1 MQERFETFTVLIN
14 RISRDIRKIKNQEM
28 ADYHLRSAHVSCLY
42 YVYSLGSVT
51 SAELCEH
58 CEEDKATI
66 SRAVDYLETNGFLLR
81 DTGAK
86 RYKSPLLL
94 TDKKKN
100 GDSTPLYQ
108 CLGGTSAEKLARYG
122 RARADGKSLSRTA
135 QLVCGSKTDFLFV
148 ADSGPG
154 ETNAKGLIV
163 PRFGKNPENHVSVS
177 MTFELF
183 SELMLM
189 TKTHYQSWLTAYYL
203 QNPIKSATLPAQE
216 TYAAP
221 DNAPNTLF

>member
-42 YVYSLGSVT
+42 YVYSLESVT

-94 TDKKKN
+94 TEKGRDAGKRI
-100 GDSTPLYQ
+100 
-108 CLGGTSAEKLARYG
+108 AEKIGAVLDTVSRTLTEDE
-122 RARADGKSLSRTA
+122 RAAFYRSLSAISRSLDAIA
-135 QLVCGSKTDFLFV
+135 QS
-148 ADSGPG
+148 SG
-154 ETNAKGLIV
+154 K
-163 PRFGKNPENHVSVS
+163 
-177 MTFELF
+177 
-183 SELMLM
+183 
-189 TKTHYQSWLTAYYL
+189 
-203 QNPIKSATLPAQE
+203 QE
-216 TYAAP
+216 A
-221 DNAPNTLF
+221 

>member
-42 YVYSLGSVT
+42 YVYSLENVT

-81 DTGAK
+81 GTSAK

-94 TDKKKN
+94 TEKGRDAGKRIAGKIGGILETVSHALTEKERIEFYRCL
-100 GDSTPLYQ
+100 STISRSLEAIVQ
-108 CLGGTSAEKLARYG
+108 NNEEK
-122 RARADGKSLSRTA
+122 
-135 QLVCGSKTDFLFV
+135 
-148 ADSGPG
+148 
-154 ETNAKGLIV
+154 EI
-163 PRFGKNPENHVSVS
+163 
-177 MTFELF
+177 
-183 SELMLM
+183 
-189 TKTHYQSWLTAYYL
+189 
-203 QNPIKSATLPAQE
+203 
-216 TYAAP
+216 
-221 DNAPNTLF
+221 

>member
-42 YVYSLGSVT
+42 YVYSLENVT

-81 DTGAK
+81 GTNAK

-94 TDKKKN
+94 TEKGRDAGKRI
-100 GDSTPLYQ
+100 
-108 CLGGTSAEKLARYG
+108 AEKIGSILETVSHALTEKERIEFY
-122 RARADGKSLSRTA
+122 RCLSTISRSLEA
-135 QLVCGSKTDFLFV
+135 
-148 ADSGPG
+148 
-154 ETNAKGLIV
+154 IV
-163 PRFGKNPENHVSVS
+163 QN
-177 MTFELF
+177 
-183 SELMLM
+183 SEEKEM
-189 TKTHYQSWLTAYYL
+189 
-203 QNPIKSATLPAQE
+203 
-216 TYAAP
+216 
-221 DNAPNTLF
+221 

>member
-86 RYKSPLLL
+86 RL
-94 TDKKKN
+94 N
-100 GDSTPLYQ
+100 STVVYPP
-108 CLGGTSAEKLARYG
+108 SAEALR
-122 RARADGKSLSRTA
+122 LS
-135 QLVCGSKTDFLFV
+135 SKTVKKRSCD
-148 ADSGPG
+148 A
-154 ETNAKGLIV
+154 I
-163 PRFGKNPENHVSVS
+163 ENKDHC
-177 MTFELF
+177 
-183 SELMLM
+183 
-189 TKTHYQSWLTAYYL
+189 
-203 QNPIKSATLPAQE
+203 
-216 TYAAP
+216 
-221 DNAPNTLF
+221 

>member
-42 YVYSLGSVT
+42 YVYSLENVT

-81 DTGAK
+81 GTSAK

-94 TDKKKN
+94 TEKGRDAGKRI
-100 GDSTPLYQ
+100 
-108 CLGGTSAEKLARYG
+108 AEKIGGILETVSHALTEKERIEFY
-122 RARADGKSLSRTA
+122 RCLSTISRSLEA
-135 QLVCGSKTDFLFV
+135 
-148 ADSGPG
+148 
-154 ETNAKGLIV
+154 IV
-163 PRFGKNPENHVSVS
+163 
-177 MTFELF
+177 
-183 SELMLM
+183 
-189 TKTHYQSWLTAYYL
+189 
-203 QNPIKSATLPAQE
+203 QNNEEKEI
-216 TYAAP
+216 
-221 DNAPNTLF
+221 

>member
-58 CEEDKATI
+58 CEEDKAT
-66 SRAVDYLETNGFLLR
+66 NGFLLR

-94 TDKKKN
+94 TDKGRDAGKRI
-100 GDSTPLYQ
+100 
-108 CLGGTSAEKLARYG
+108 AEKIGGILETISHALTENERIEFY
-122 RARADGKSLSRTA
+122 RCLSTISRSLEA
-135 QLVCGSKTDFLFV
+135 
-148 ADSGPG
+148 
-154 ETNAKGLIV
+154 IV
-163 PRFGKNPENHVSVS
+163 QNSEEK
-177 MTFELF
+177 EL
-183 SELMLM
+183 
-189 TKTHYQSWLTAYYL
+189 
-203 QNPIKSATLPAQE
+203 
-216 TYAAP
+216 
-221 DNAPNTLF
+221 